1 MNDVARWAGSSEGA
15 LLAWPLLVVAAVAL
29 VLVVALS
36 KGPRFFRGTRSVV
49 ESFWCPFTTQDVHV
63 DFEIDAW
70 DGHPVDVNRC
80 SAFTPP
86 TAVTCDK
93 RCMSRSRPA

>member
-1 MNDVARWAGSSEGA
+1 MNDVTQWVGSSEGA

-36 KGPRFFRGTRSVV
+36 KGPRFFRGTRTVI
-49 ESFWCPFTTQDVHV
+49 ESFWCPLKTQNVQV
-63 DFEIDAW
+63 DFEIEAW
-70 DGHPVDVNRC
+70 DGRCVDVTRC
-80 SAFTPP
+80 SAFNPP

-93 RCMSRSRPA
+93 RCTDRPRAA